1 MASSKTE
8 ICNLA
13 LSHLGIG
20 TEISNVDTEQSTD
33 AATMRRFYEIAKDE
47 CFRDFNWPFAT
58 KFATLALVEEDPTEE
73 WGFSYRYP
81 SDCLRLR
88 RILSGVRNDN
98 RQSRV
103 PYKIGQ
109 DDSGLLIY
117 TDMEDAEIE
126 YTKMSD
132 DPSLYPS
139 DFTMALSY
147 KLAFYVA
154 PRLAKGDPFGLGQK
168 SAQNYMLY
176 MNKAAN
182 NALNEQQDEEDPQAE
197 YIRSR
202 E

>member
-20 TEISNVDTEQSTD
+20 EDIANVDTEQSTE
-33 AATMRRFYEIAKDE
+33 ASTMRRFYDIAKDE

-58 KFATLALVEEDPTEE
+58 KFAALALVEEDPTEE
-73 WGFSYRYP
+73 WAFSYRYP

-88 RILSGVRNDN
+88 RVLSGLRNDN

-109 DDSGLLIY
+109 DEQGLLIY
-117 TDMEDAEIE
+117 TDMEDAEVE
-126 YTKMSD
+126 YTVISD
-132 DPSLYPS
+132 DPSIYPV

-147 KLAFYVA
+147 KLAVYTA
-154 PRLAKGDPFGLGQK
+154 PRLAKGDPFGLAAK
-168 SAQNYMLY
+168 SAQAYVLY
-176 MNKAAN
+176 MNKAAGT
-182 NALNEQQDEEDPQAE
+182 ALNEQQDEEDTEAE
-197 YIRSR
+197 AIRSR
-202 E
+202 Y